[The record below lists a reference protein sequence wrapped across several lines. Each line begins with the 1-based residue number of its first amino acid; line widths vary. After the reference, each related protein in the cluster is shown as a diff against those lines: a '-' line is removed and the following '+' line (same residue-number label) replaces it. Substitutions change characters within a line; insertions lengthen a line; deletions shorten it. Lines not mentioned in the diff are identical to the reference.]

1 MHRILTL
8 PDVNATISTR
18 APAVFFLYRQSELRN
33 DALRASVGA
42 GARYSLYGLDEL
54 AAACFPV
61 AHSLE
66 SGVRPGVAARAAGR
80 VLDRGVRAAGGYS
93 GDFATVL
100 ACRRRL
106 NDADVVFSTVD
117 TVGIPLALL
126 ARGGLVRTPIV
137 YAAIGLPE
145 RLAQLR
151 TTRARRVFLDAYRR
165 LHTIVAYGRGE
176 VDALREW
183 LGEGGPQVSFV
194 PFGVDATYFRPQ
206 AGVIVDTDIV
216 SIGADPRR
224 DHRLFL
230 ALARAHPEWSFR
242 LVLTSDAARS
252 LGAVPGN
259 VTREV
264 GIAFDDVRDRLASAR
279 AVVLPVQENSYSG
292 ATTVLLQAMA
302 MGKPVVVSR
311 TAAIATGYYLE
322 DGVNCRLVA
331 PGDLDE
337 LEAGVRRLF
346 ADESQAASLGAR
358 ARETVERSLTW
369 SRYVDTLSG
378 LLSAAGSRVAS

>member
-1 MHRILTL
+1 MFVLYRHSQLRRDAL
-8 PDVNATISTR
+8 A
-18 APAVFFLYRQSELRN
+18 APA
-33 DALRASVGA
+33 GA

-54 AAACFPV
+54 SAAGFPV
-61 AHSLE
+61 AHNLE
-66 SGVRPGVAARAAGR
+66 PGARPGTAARAAGG
-80 VLDRGVRAAGGYS
+80 VLDRVVRGLGGYS

-126 ARGGLVRTPIV
+126 ARRGGIRTPIV

-145 RLAQLR
+145 RLTQLR
-151 TTRARRVFLDAYRR
+151 TARARRVFLDAYRR

-194 PFGVDATYFRPQ
+194 PFGVDPIYFSPRPDAT
-206 AGVIVDTDIV
+206 ADTDIV

-224 DHRLFL
+224 DHGLFL

-242 LVLTSDAARS
+242 LVLTSDAIRS
-252 LGAVPGN
+252 LGVVPGN
-259 VTREV
+259 VTTEV
-264 GIAFDDVRDRLASAR
+264 DIAFDTVRDRLANAR

-292 ATTVLLQAMA
+292 GTTVLLQAMA

-311 TAAIATGYYLE
+311 TAAIATGYHLE

-331 PGDLDE
+331 PGNLEE
-337 LEAGVRRLF
+337 LEAEVSELL
-346 ADESQAASLGAR
+346 ADDSQAASLGAR
-358 ARETVERSLTW
+358 ARETVERNLTW

-378 LLSAAGSRVAS
+378 LLCAAAASRVPS